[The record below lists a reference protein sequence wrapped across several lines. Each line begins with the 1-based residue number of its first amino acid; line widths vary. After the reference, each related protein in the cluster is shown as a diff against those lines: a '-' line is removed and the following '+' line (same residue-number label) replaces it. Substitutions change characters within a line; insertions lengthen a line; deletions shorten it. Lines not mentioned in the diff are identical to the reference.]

1 MRLLSSNIYIIKILL
16 KQVMEKELIDPVCGM
31 SVARP
36 KASNLI
42 AKKDGKEYYF
52 CNLKHKQE
60 FLENP
65 EKFSKGVPWYRSEK
79 FGKVFPWVLGITLI
93 GLSALS
99 MIYNFMTL
107 YMGIFF
113 ILFSLM
119 KMPDWKG
126 FIEAFSTYDI
136 LAKYIPGYAAIYP
149 ALEFILGILFI
160 TKFFIPVAAWI
171 TIVALGIG
179 GIGVTI
185 KLLKKEKFQCAC
197 LGTFINVP
205 LTKVTLLEDIIM
217 VAMAVVLLVV

>member
-1 MRLLSSNIYIIKILL
+1 
-16 KQVMEKELIDPVCGM
+16 MEKELIDPVCGM
-31 SVARP
+31 KTSYSEA

-42 AKKDGKEYYF
+42 LKIDGKEYYF
-52 CNLKHKQE
+52 CNQKHKEE
-60 FLENP
+60 FSENP
-65 EKFSKGVPWYRSEK
+65 GKFSKGAPWYKSEK
-79 FGKVFPWVLGITLI
+79 FGKVFPWILGITLI
-93 GLSALS
+93 VFSGLS
-99 MIYNFMTL
+99 MIYDFMTV

-119 KMPDWKG
+119 KMLDWKG

-136 LAKYIPGYAAIYP
+136 LAKNIPGYAIIYP

-160 TKFFIPVAAWI
+160 TNSFISVAAWI
-171 TIVALGIG
+171 TIIALGIG
-179 GIGVTI
+179 GIGVTL

-217 VAMAVVLLVV
+217 VAMAVIILLF

>member
-1 MRLLSSNIYIIKILL
+1 
-16 KQVMEKELIDPVCGM
+16 MEKELIDPVCGM
-31 SVARP
+31 TKPYSEA
-36 KASNLI
+36 KASNLLL
-42 AKKDGKEYYF
+42 KKDGKEYYF
-52 CNLKHKQE
+52 CNLKHKEE

-65 EKFSKGVPWYRSEK
+65 QKFSKGIPWYKSEK
-79 FGKVFPWVLGITLI
+79 FGKVFPWILGIILI
-93 GLSALS
+93 VFSGLS
-99 MIYNFMTL
+99 MIYDFMTV

-136 LAKYIPGYAAIYP
+136 LAKNIPGYAVIYP

-160 TKFFIPVAAWI
+160 TNSFISVAAWI
-171 TIVALGIG
+171 TIIALGIG
-179 GIGVTI
+179 GVGVTL

-217 VAMAVVLLVV
+217 VAMALTLLF

>member
-1 MRLLSSNIYIIKILL
+1 
-16 KQVMEKELIDPVCGM
+16 MEKELIDPVCGM
-31 SVARP
+31 KTSYSDA

-42 AKKDGKEYYF
+42 LNKDGKEYYF
-52 CNLKHKQE
+52 CNLKHKEE
-60 FLENP
+60 FLKNP
-65 EKFSKGVPWYRSEK
+65 HKFSKGIPWYKSEK
-79 FGKVFPWVLGITLI
+79 FGKVFPWILGITLI
-93 GLSALS
+93 VFSGLS
-99 MIYNFMTL
+99 MIYDFMTV

-136 LAKYIPGYAAIYP
+136 LAKNIPGYAMIYP

-160 TKFFIPVAAWI
+160 TNSFISVAAWI
-171 TIVALGIG
+171 TIIALGIG
-179 GIGVTI
+179 GIGVTQKI
-185 KLLKKEKFQCAC
+185 LKKEKFQCAC

-217 VAMAVVLLVV
+217 VVMAVIILLF

>member
-1 MRLLSSNIYIIKILL
+1 
-16 KQVMEKELIDPVCGM
+16 MEDKVDPVCGM
-31 SVARP
+31 TVSYSEA
-36 KASNLI
+36 KANNLI
-42 AKKDGKEYYF
+42 LEKDGKEYYF
-52 CNLKHKQE
+52 CNLKHKEE
-60 FLENP
+60 FSENP
-65 EKFSKGVPWYRSEK
+65 QLSREIPWYKSEK
-79 FGKVFPWVLGITLI
+79 FGKVFPWILGITLI
-93 GLSALS
+93 VFSALS

-107 YMGIFF
+107 YMGIFL

-136 LAKYIPGYAAIYP
+136 LAKNIPGYAAIYP

-160 TKFFIPVAAWI
+160 SNSYLTVVSWI
-171 TIVALGIG
+171 AIIVFGIG
-179 GIGVTI
+179 GIGVTL

-217 VAMAVVLLVV
+217 VSMGVILLLF

>member
-1 MRLLSSNIYIIKILL
+1 
-16 KQVMEKELIDPVCGM
+16 MEKELIDPVCGM
-31 SVARP
+31 KTSYSEA

-42 AKKDGKEYYF
+42 LKKDGKEYYF
-52 CNLKHKQE
+52 CNLKHKEE
-60 FLENP
+60 FIKNP
-65 EKFSKGVPWYRSEK
+65 EKFSKGIPWYKSEK
-79 FGKVFPWVLGITLI
+79 FGKVFPWILGITLI
-93 GLSALS
+93 VFSGLS
-99 MIYNFMTL
+99 MIYDFMTV

-136 LAKYIPGYAAIYP
+136 LAKNIPGYAMIYP

-160 TKFFIPVAAWI
+160 TNSFISVAAWI
-171 TIVALGIG
+171 TIIALGIG
-179 GIGVTI
+179 GIGVTLKI
-185 KLLKKEKFQCAC
+185 LKKEKFQCAC

-217 VAMAVVLLVV
+217 VAMALLLLF

>member
-1 MRLLSSNIYIIKILL
+1 MKKS
-16 KQVMEKELIDPVCGM
+16 EAIDPLCHMKVDKEE
-31 SVARP
+31 AE
-36 KASNLI
+36 KNNLVVNKNG
-42 AKKDGKEYYF
+42 KKYYF
-52 CNLKHKQE
+52 CNQKHKDE
-60 FLENP
+60 FL
-65 EKFSKGVPWYRSEK
+65 KKGDSKTSKTPWYRSEK
-79 FGKVFPWVLGITLI
+79 FGKVFPWFLGVVLVTFSV
-93 GLSALS
+93 LSI
-99 MIYNFMTL
+99 IYNFMFI

-149 ALEFILGILFI
+149 ALEFVLGISFLTGFYTNI
-160 TKFFIPVAAWI
+160 ALWI
-171 TIVALGIG
+171 TLVVFGIG

-185 KLLKKEKFQCAC
+185 KLMKKEKFQCAC

-217 VAMAVVLLVV
+217 VIMAVIILFFPFLLV

>member
-1 MRLLSSNIYIIKILL
+1 M
-16 KQVMEKELIDPVCGM
+16 KEDTKIDPVCGM
-31 SVARP
+31 KISHSEA
-36 KASNLI
+36 KSKNLI
-42 AKKDGKEYYF
+42 VKKDGKEYYF
-52 CNLKHKQE
+52 CKEKHKEE
-60 FLENP
+60 FLKNSL
-65 EKFSKGVPWYRSEK
+65 KFSKGIPWYKSEK
-79 FGKVFPWVLGITLI
+79 FGKVFPWALGIVLI
-93 GLSALS
+93 TFSALAI
-99 MIYNFMTL
+99 IYNFMTL

-136 LAKYIPGYAAIYP
+136 LAKYVPGYAAFYP

-160 TKFFIPVAAWI
+160 TNSFIAVAAWI

-179 GIGVTI
+179 GIGVAI
-185 KLLKKEKFQCAC
+185 KLLKREKFQCAC

-217 VAMAVVLLVV
+217 VAMSVVLLLL